1 MIKNGGHQTAFWI
14 AAKQSLP
21 WSLLLPWEPGM
32 SENSQP
38 MLAKPFWDTLKRRSR
53 IVREL
58 FPDHG
63 HSWRRYTQPI
73 SNRVEVVCCF
83 LTQTE
88 LYTVFRVSI
97 CAATI
102 AFVQLNSTAT
112 WRRSWRFFFS
122 AKLVDQDN
130 GKNGQKK
137 AKSPENTDKN
147 LKTWCT

>member
-14 AAKQSLP
+14 TAKQSLP

-63 HSWRRYTQPI
+63 HSWRRYTQPKFKSSGSSLLLSN
-73 SNRVEVVCCF
+73 SNRAVHSIPGLHLRCHYCFRSAKEHSYVTKKLEV
-83 LTQTE
+83 
-88 LYTVFRVSI
+88 
-97 CAATI
+97 
-102 AFVQLNSTAT
+102 
-112 WRRSWRFFFS
+112 FFS